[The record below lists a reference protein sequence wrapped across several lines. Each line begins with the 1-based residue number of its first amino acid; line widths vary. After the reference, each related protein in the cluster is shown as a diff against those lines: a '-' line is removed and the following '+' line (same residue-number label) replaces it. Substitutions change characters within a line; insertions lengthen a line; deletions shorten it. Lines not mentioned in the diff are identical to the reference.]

1 MFTGIIEEKGRVR
14 KFVHRENLAT
24 LTIEARKV
32 LPGTKVGDSVAVNGV
47 CLTVSARRGKWLS
60 FDLMRETLA
69 VATFR
74 DIKDGDFVN
83 LERAMKTDSRFGG
96 HFVTGHIDGIGLLSG
111 ITALPNY
118 LEYEVKPPKSLLR
131 YLVPKGSVC
140 LDGVS
145 LTVGKVKKGMFSVYL
160 IPLTLNV
167 TTLGDKKEGDHLNI
181 ETDILARYLLR
192 NPEKICLS
200 PGIRL

>member
-14 KFVHRENLAT
+14 KFVHRENLST
-24 LTIEARKV
+24 LTVEVRKV
-32 LPGTKVGDSVAVNGV
+32 LPGTKAGDSVAVNGV

-69 VATFR
+69 VTTFKA
-74 DIKDGDFVN
+74 IKPGDFVN

-96 HFVTGHIDGIGLLSG
+96 HFVTGHIDGVARIVKIVTLL
-111 ITALPNY
+111 NY
-118 LEYEVKPPKSLLR
+118 LEYRVNPPKQLR
-131 YLVPKGSVC
+131 RYIVSKGSIC

-145 LTVGKVKKGMFSVYL
+145 LTVGKVKKNIFSVYL
-160 IPLTLNV
+160 IPLTLKV
-167 TTLGDKKEGDHLNI
+167 TTLGDKKDGDTLNI

-192 NPEKICLS
+192 
-200 PGIRL
+200 